1 MTNNRRTVSMP
12 ESWRGPVDDFLDFKR
27 AGGVSEQTIRSRW
40 YKLQRLANTV
50 DVAPSEV
57 TTRQLI
63 AYLAKCKAAETRK
76 AYRNTFSTFFKWCQ
90 DFGIRQD
97 NPAAA
102 LPSVKRPQPHPKPC
116 PDSAIRDALRKAN
129 HAERLMILLA
139 AECGLRRGE
148 ICQVHTNDVVT
159 GARGEFTLIVHGK
172 GDKQRN
178 VPLPK
183 GLAREILLAHGYLF
197 KGRWGGHVEESYVS
211 SHVSKLLP
219 RGYSCHKL
227 RHRFATVAYSDSH
240 DLLAVSR
247 ALGHSSTETTECYVA
262 LPDGALRELVTAATI
277 DQPPT
282 ATARE
287 TDQPPTAT
295 ARETDQ
301 PPTAT
306 ARGTDQPPYPK
317 RLEGIDAE
325 TLRAAGIL
333 AHQLRVDAAGK
344 GNMSFSINLLRFSD
358 CFGDGPERLPVPDLH
373 EGARLLQRD
382 GLIDLAMTDD
392 THLCGNLT
400 AGYAQFW
407 KTADEYCTA
416 FIEKNG

>member
-287 TDQPPTAT
+287 TD
-295 ARETDQ
+295 R

>member
-183 GLAREILLAHGYLF
+183 GLAREILSAHGYLF

-287 TDQPPTAT
+287 
-295 ARETDQ
+295 
-301 PPTAT
+301 
-306 ARGTDQPPYPK
+306 TDQPPYPK

>member
-12 ESWRGPVDDFLDFKR
+12 ESWRGPVNDFLDFKR

-97 NPAAA
+97 NPAAT

-183 GLAREILLAHGYLF
+183 GLAREILSAHGYLF

-262 LPDGALRELVTAATI
+262 LPSGALRELVTAATI
-277 DQPPT
+277 
-282 ATARE
+282 
-287 TDQPPTAT
+287 
-295 ARETDQ
+295 DQ

-344 GNMSFSINLLRFSD
+344 GNMSFSINPLRFSD
-358 CFGDGPERLPVPDLH
+358 CFGDGPERLPVPNLY

-382 GLIDLAMTDD
+382 GLIDLATTDD

-407 KTADEYCTA
+407 KASDEYCTA

>member
-102 LPSVKRPQPHPKPC
+102 LPSVKRPRPHPKPC

-183 GLAREILLAHGYLF
+183 DLAREILAAQGYLF

-282 ATARE
+282 ATAR
-287 TDQPPTAT
+287 
-295 ARETDQ
+295 
-301 PPTAT
+301 
-306 ARGTDQPPYPK
+306 GTDQPPYPK
-317 RLEGIDAE
+317 RLEGVAAE

-333 AHQLRVDAAGK
+333 AHQLRVDAAAK
-344 GNMSFSINLLRFSD
+344 GHMSFSINLLRVSD

-382 GLIDLAMTDD
+382 GLIDLATTDG

-407 KTADEYCTA
+407 KAADEYCTA

>member
-102 LPSVKRPQPHPKPC
+102 LPSVKRPRPHPKPC

-183 GLAREILLAHGYLF
+183 DLAREILAAQGYLF

-282 ATARE
+282 ATAR
-287 TDQPPTAT
+287 
-295 ARETDQ
+295 
-301 PPTAT
+301 
-306 ARGTDQPPYPK
+306 GTDQPPYPK
-317 RLEGIDAE
+317 RLEGVDAE

-333 AHQLRVDAAGK
+333 AHQLRVDAAAK
-344 GNMSFSINLLRFSD
+344 GHMSFSINLLRVSD

-382 GLIDLAMTDD
+382 GLIDLATTDG
-392 THLCGNLT
+392 THFCGNLT

-407 KTADEYCTA
+407 KAADEYCTA

>member
-12 ESWRGPVDDFLDFKR
+12 EAWRGPVDDFLDFKR

-148 ICQVHTNDVVT
+148 ICQVHTNDVVA

-183 GLAREILLAHGYLF
+183 GLAREILAAHGYLF

-287 TDQPPTAT
+287 TDQL
-295 ARETDQ
+295 
-301 PPTAT
+301 
-306 ARGTDQPPYPK
+306 PYPK
-317 RLEGIDAE
+317 RLEGADAE

-333 AHQLRVDAAGK
+333 AHQLRVDVAGK
-344 GNMSFSINLLRFSD
+344 GNISFSINLLRFSD

-373 EGARLLQRD
+373 EGAQLLQRD
-382 GLIDLAMTDD
+382 GLIDLATTDD

>member
-295 ARETDQ
+295 AR
-301 PPTAT
+301 
-306 ARGTDQPPYPK
+306 GTDQPPYPK

>member
-102 LPSVKRPQPHPKPC
+102 LPSVKRPRPHPKPC

-183 GLAREILLAHGYLF
+183 GLAREILSAHGYLF

-282 ATARE
+282 ATAR
-287 TDQPPTAT
+287 
-295 ARETDQ
+295 
-301 PPTAT
+301 
-306 ARGTDQPPYPK
+306 GTEQPPYPK
-317 RLEGIDAE
+317 RLEGVDAE

-382 GLIDLAMTDD
+382 GLIDLATTDD

>member
-102 LPSVKRPQPHPKPC
+102 LPSVKRPRPHPKPC

-148 ICQVHTNDVVT
+148 ICQVHTNDVVA

-183 GLAREILLAHGYLF
+183 DLAREILAAQGYLF

-282 ATARE
+282 ATAR
-287 TDQPPTAT
+287 
-295 ARETDQ
+295 
-301 PPTAT
+301 
-306 ARGTDQPPYPK
+306 GTDQPPYPK
-317 RLEGIDAE
+317 RLEGVDAE

-333 AHQLRVDAAGK
+333 AHQLRVDAAAK
-344 GNMSFSINLLRFSD
+344 GHMSFSINLLRFSD

-382 GLIDLAMTDD
+382 GLIDLATTDG

-407 KTADEYCTA
+407 KAADEYCTA

>member
-12 ESWRGPVDDFLDFKR
+12 ESWRGPVNDFLDFKR

-50 DVAPSEV
+50 GVAPSEV

-183 GLAREILLAHGYLF
+183 GLAREILSAHGYLF

-282 ATARE
+282 ATAR
-287 TDQPPTAT
+287 
-295 ARETDQ
+295 
-301 PPTAT
+301 
-306 ARGTDQPPYPK
+306 GTDQPPYPK

-333 AHQLRVDAAGK
+333 AHQLRVDAAAK

-382 GLIDLAMTDD
+382 GLIDLATTDG
-392 THLCGNLT
+392 TNLCGNLT
-400 AGYAQFW
+400 AGYARFW
-407 KTADEYCTA
+407 KAADEYCTA

>member
-27 AGGVSEQTIRSRW
+27 SGGVSEQTIRSRW

-102 LPSVKRPQPHPKPC
+102 LPSVKRPRPHPKPC

-183 GLAREILLAHGYLF
+183 DLAREILAAQGYLF

-277 DQPPT
+277 DQPL
-282 ATARE
+282 
-287 TDQPPTAT
+287 
-295 ARETDQ
+295 
-301 PPTAT
+301 TAT

-317 RLEGIDAE
+317 RLEGVDAE

-333 AHQLRVDAAGK
+333 AHQLRVDAAAK
-344 GNMSFSINLLRFSD
+344 GHMSFSINLLRFSD

-382 GLIDLAMTDD
+382 GLIDLTTTDG

-400 AGYAQFW
+400 AGSAQFW
-407 KTADEYCTA
+407 KAADEYCTA

>member
-12 ESWRGPVDDFLDFKR
+12 ESWRSPVDDFLDFKR

-40 YKLQRLANTV
+40 YKLQRFANTV

-183 GLAREILLAHGYLF
+183 GLAREILSAHGYLF
-197 KGRWGGHVEESYVS
+197 KGRWGGHVEESYIS

-287 TDQPPTAT
+287 IDQL
-295 ARETDQ
+295 
-301 PPTAT
+301 
-306 ARGTDQPPYPK
+306 PYPK
-317 RLEGIDAE
+317 RLEGVDAE

-382 GLIDLAMTDD
+382 GLIDLATTDD
-392 THLCGNLT
+392 THLCDNLT

>member
-40 YKLQRLANTV
+40 YKLQRFANTV

-63 AYLAKCKAAETRK
+63 TYLAKCKAAETRK

-148 ICQVHTNDVVT
+148 ICQVHTNDVVA

-183 GLAREILLAHGYLF
+183 GLAREILSAHGYLF

-282 ATARE
+282 ATAR
-287 TDQPPTAT
+287 
-295 ARETDQ
+295 
-301 PPTAT
+301 
-306 ARGTDQPPYPK
+306 GTDQPPYPK

-358 CFGDGPERLPVPDLH
+358 CFGDGPERLPVPNLH

-382 GLIDLAMTDD
+382 GLIDLATTDD

-407 KTADEYCTA
+407 KAADEYCTA

>member
-183 GLAREILLAHGYLF
+183 DLAREILAAQGYLF

-282 ATARE
+282 ATAR
-287 TDQPPTAT
+287 
-295 ARETDQ
+295 
-301 PPTAT
+301 
-306 ARGTDQPPYPK
+306 GTDQPPYPK
-317 RLEGIDAE
+317 RLEGVDAE

-333 AHQLRVDAAGK
+333 AHQLRVDAAAK
-344 GNMSFSINLLRFSD
+344 GHMSFSINLLRVSD

-382 GLIDLAMTDD
+382 GLIDLATTDG
-392 THLCGNLT
+392 THFCGNLT

-407 KTADEYCTA
+407 KAADEYCTA

>member
-12 ESWRGPVDDFLDFKR
+12 EAWRGPVDDFLDFKR

-148 ICQVHTNDVVT
+148 ICQVHTNDVVA

-183 GLAREILLAHGYLF
+183 GLAREILSAHGYLF

-277 DQPPT
+277 DK
-282 ATARE
+282 
-287 TDQPPTAT
+287 
-295 ARETDQ
+295 

-306 ARGTDQPPYPK
+306 ARGTDKPPYPK

-358 CFGDGPERLPVPDLH
+358 CFGDGPERLPVPNLH

-382 GLIDLAMTDD
+382 GLIDLAKTDD

-407 KTADEYCTA
+407 KAADEYCTA

>member
-12 ESWRGPVDDFLDFKR
+12 EAWRGPVDDFLDFKR

-148 ICQVHTNDVVT
+148 ICQVHTNDVVA

-183 GLAREILLAHGYLF
+183 GLAREILSAHGYLF

-277 DQPPT
+277 DK
-282 ATARE
+282 
-287 TDQPPTAT
+287 
-295 ARETDQ
+295 

-306 ARGTDQPPYPK
+306 ARGTDKPPYPK

-358 CFGDGPERLPVPDLH
+358 CFGDGPERLPVPNLH

-382 GLIDLAMTDD
+382 GLIDLAKTGD

-407 KTADEYCTA
+407 KAADEYCTA

>member
-102 LPSVKRPQPHPKPC
+102 LPSVKRPRPHPKPC

-183 GLAREILLAHGYLF
+183 DLAREILAAQGYLF

-282 ATARE
+282 ATAR
-287 TDQPPTAT
+287 
-295 ARETDQ
+295 
-301 PPTAT
+301 
-306 ARGTDQPPYPK
+306 GTDQPPYPK
-317 RLEGIDAE
+317 RLEGVDAE

-333 AHQLRVDAAGK
+333 AHQLRVDAAAK
-344 GNMSFSINLLRFSD
+344 GHMSFSINLLRVSD

-382 GLIDLAMTDD
+382 GLIDLATTDG

-407 KTADEYCTA
+407 KAADEYCTA

>member
-287 TDQPPTAT
+287 TDQPP
-295 ARETDQ
+295 
-301 PPTAT
+301 
-306 ARGTDQPPYPK
+306 YPK

>member
-102 LPSVKRPQPHPKPC
+102 LPSVKRPRPHPKPC

-183 GLAREILLAHGYLF
+183 DLAREILAAHGYLF

-282 ATARE
+282 ATAR
-287 TDQPPTAT
+287 
-295 ARETDQ
+295 
-301 PPTAT
+301 
-306 ARGTDQPPYPK
+306 GTDQPPYPK
-317 RLEGIDAE
+317 RLEGVDAE

-333 AHQLRVDAAGK
+333 AHQLRVDAAAK
-344 GNMSFSINLLRFSD
+344 GHMSFSINLLRVSD

-382 GLIDLAMTDD
+382 GLIDLATTDG

-407 KTADEYCTA
+407 KAAAEYCTA

>member
-282 ATARE
+282 ATAR
-287 TDQPPTAT
+287 
-295 ARETDQ
+295 
-301 PPTAT
+301 
-306 ARGTDQPPYPK
+306 GTDQPPYPK

>member
-282 ATARE
+282 ATAR
-287 TDQPPTAT
+287 
-295 ARETDQ
+295 
-301 PPTAT
+301 
-306 ARGTDQPPYPK
+306 GTDQPPYPK

-392 THLCGNLT
+392 THICGNLT

>member
-183 GLAREILLAHGYLF
+183 GLAREILSAHGYLF

-282 ATARE
+282 ATAR
-287 TDQPPTAT
+287 
-295 ARETDQ
+295 
-301 PPTAT
+301 
-306 ARGTDQPPYPK
+306 GTDQPPYPK

-358 CFGDGPERLPVPDLH
+358 CFGDGPERLPVPNLH

-382 GLIDLAMTDD
+382 GLIDLATTDD

-407 KTADEYCTA
+407 KVADEYCTA